1 MPHRQSLYAFIGMIA
16 GPCIAIMRQNNSMIA
31 LLWAEDE
38 NGIIGRDNTLPWHLP
53 SDLKYFKAETLNHKI
68 VMGRKT
74 FEGMG
79 KRLLPKRE
87 TVILTHQKDYAIEGA
102 TVLNNVQDVL
112 ALDKEDE
119 MLFVIGGSEIFSL
132 FIPYADYL
140 YQTKIHADFEG
151 DTYFPTIDWTDWELV
166 ESKMGPVDEH
176 NLYEHEFKIFKRAK

>member
-1 MPHRQSLYAFIGMIA
+1 MPHRQSLYALIGMVA
-16 GPCIAIMRQNNSMIA
+16 RQCSAILRQKNRMIA

-38 NGIIGRDNTLPWHLP
+38 NGIIGKDNTLPWHLP

-87 TVILTHQKDYAIEGA
+87 TILLTRQKDYAFEGA

-112 ALDKEDE
+112 DLDKDDE
-119 MLFVIGGSEIFSL
+119 PLFIIGGSEIFSEFL
-132 FIPYADYL
+132 PYADYL

-151 DTYFPTIDWTDWELV
+151 DTFFPAIDWTVWELA
-166 ESKMGPVDEH
+166 ESTMGTVDEKNH
-176 NLYEHEFKIFKRAK
+176 YAHEFKVFKRIR